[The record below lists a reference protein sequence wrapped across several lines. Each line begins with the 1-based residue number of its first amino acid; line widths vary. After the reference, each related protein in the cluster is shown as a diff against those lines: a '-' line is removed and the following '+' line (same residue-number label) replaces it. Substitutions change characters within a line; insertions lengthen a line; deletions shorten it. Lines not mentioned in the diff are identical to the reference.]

1 MKSYY
6 QYKKTDYTLPKPI
19 YAKVVK
25 TIAAY
30 DYYQSVING
39 IKEKSENAVTDKDMA
54 IKADAE
60 HYIESIDRALENW
73 VIEPLQK
80 PIFLH
85 VARGIEYTA
94 LEDMCYVSASV
105 LKRSVQK
112 FVYGVAKELG
122 EIF

>member
-6 QYKKTDYTLPKPI
+6 QYKKTDYKLPKPI

-73 VIEPLQK
+73 VIEPLQNRYSFMWHEGLSIRLLK
-80 PIFLH
+80 ICVMFQLVFLKDQFKNLYM
-85 VARGIEYTA
+85 V
-94 LEDMCYVSASV
+94 
-105 LKRSVQK
+105 
-112 FVYGVAKELG
+112 
-122 EIF
+122 

>member
-6 QYKKTDYTLPKPI
+6 QYQKTGYKLPKPI

-30 DYYQSVING
+30 DYYQSVITG
-39 IKEKSENAVTDKDMA
+39 IKEKSENMVTDRDMA

-60 HYIESIDRALENW
+60 HYIQSIDSALENW
-73 VIEPLQK
+73 VIEPLRK

-85 VARGIEYTA
+85 VARGIEYAA

-105 LKRSVQK
+105 MKRSTQR
-112 FVYGVAKELG
+112 FVYGVAKEIG